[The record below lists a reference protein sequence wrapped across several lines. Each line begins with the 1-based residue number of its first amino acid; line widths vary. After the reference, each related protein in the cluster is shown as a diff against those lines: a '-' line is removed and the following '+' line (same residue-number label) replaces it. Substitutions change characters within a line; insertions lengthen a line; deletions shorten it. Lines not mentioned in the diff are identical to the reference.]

1 MKYREYSFEKLEVYK
16 LARSFRV
23 EIKRL
28 TKVFPLDEKF
38 ELTSQIRRS
47 SSSIATNLAEGS
59 GRASSQDQ
67 AHFTNIAY
75 ASAYETIDHLSYALD
90 MEYINEVVYSEKRL
104 KLDEIIYKLNGLYQH
119 QISKVDN
126 LKTFIYNKKK

>member
-28 TKVFPLDEKF
+28 TKAFPVDERF

-47 SSSIATNLAEGS
+47 SSSIATNIAEGS

-75 ASAYETIDHLSYALD
+75 SSAYETIDHLSYALD
-90 MEYINEVVYSEKRL
+90 MEYIDEVIYSEKRL
-104 KLDEIIYKLNGLYQH
+104 KLDEIIYMLNGLYQH

-126 LKTFIYNKKK
+126 LKTFINNKKK